1 MKKFNVEVKWGVT
14 FVIAQLIWIAFE
26 KIMGWHDEHIDV
38 QGVYSLFFA
47 VIAFLIYYA
56 ALREKREK
64 YFQNEK
70 FGWQQG
76 FISGVILTGVIT
88 ILTPLI
94 QYFAV
99 TVISPDY
106 LQNMITLS
114 EKQSMTPENAEMM
127 HSMKMYVFMQIFN
140 ALAMGIVTGAIVA
153 LITKKKEK

>member
-70 FGWQQG
+70 FG
-76 FISGVILTGVIT
+76 
-88 ILTPLI
+88 
-94 QYFAV
+94 
-99 TVISPDY
+99 
-106 LQNMITLS
+106 
-114 EKQSMTPENAEMM
+114 
-127 HSMKMYVFMQIFN
+127 
-140 ALAMGIVTGAIVA
+140 
-153 LITKKKEK
+153 

>member
-1 MKKFNVEVKWGVT
+1 MKKFKVEVKWGIT

-26 KIMGWHDEHIDV
+26 KVMGWHDEHINV

-56 ALREKREK
+56 ALKEKRDK
-64 YFQNEK
+64 YFTNED

-76 FISGVILTGVIT
+76 FMSGVILTGVIT

-94 QYFAV
+94 QYFAI
-99 TVISPDY
+99 TVISPNY
-106 LQNMITLS
+106 LQNMIAFS
-114 EKQSMTPENAEMM
+114 EQQGMTVENAETM
-127 HSMKMYVFMQIFN
+127 HSTKMYLFMQIFN

-153 LITKKKEK
+153 LITKRKEK